1 MALPSRFGK
10 YELLERIATGGM
22 AEVFLARSFGLE
34 GFEKRL
40 VIKRILPDLARNPRI
55 MGLFIQEAKVCA
67 GLAHPNI
74 VQIFELGKVGDAPY
88 IAMEYIHGRDLARI
102 NRVLRGRGE
111 RFPIPLAV
119 YAVARALRGMA
130 YAHART
136 DALGRPLGLVHRD
149 ISPQNILVTFQG
161 EVKLVDFG
169 IAHLEAGIAAGKAG
183 KQAYMAPE
191 QAEGGPVDGR
201 ADVFSAGMVLTE
213 LLTGKRLWPQA
224 DPAERL
230 AMLRERG
237 VPDPRLEN
245 PQIPEA
251 LAGILARMLAV
262 DPADRP
268 NAALAAEE
276 LRAFLFASGQS
287 ANATALGELL
297 RELLDDDPLPE
308 PGNIGVGDLAARDLA
323 REITR
328 LGGDSASP
336 EPAPA
341 TPRPAEGAGGPG
353 ERKPVVVLVGEV
365 SGLTELSEVF
375 GTDEVV
381 RRHFELIRR
390 IRRVVD
396 RFGGSLERYQDDS
409 FVVFWGVNRTEGHDL
424 DRALAAAGALNRGM
438 RLLARR
444 GLNVGLA
451 IGVHRGE
458 LAIGRSRGRGH
469 HYLARGDTIKLAQR
483 LCAEAELGQILV
495 SDAVASSAGE
505 RFSFAPGPRLRRK
518 NRPIACRTHV
528 LTGRHARASAAPG
541 RWLRRGGDLDVL
553 AAAFTALGRGV
564 GGVLVVRGDTG
575 LGKSRLV
582 REVRE
587 LARPRGLPFYA
598 GRAEPFAEDLPF
610 TPFRDLLSEVLGLDG
625 AWDRATV
632 LDRLDQMTVLG
643 LTDGD
648 RELLGAL
655 FAVEPPPTS
664 DRRASAPEQSKE
676 AFFAAAA
683 RLVRGLA
690 EQAPVVL
697 ALEDTHNLDATER
710 AMVAHVMRATAGLPV
725 LFLFTSRGP
734 LELGLGPPTW
744 DIELGPLSL
753 ANQRALIGEL
763 LAAEEV
769 EDLLLDRLAETAEG
783 NPLYLTELVKDLRAT
798 GRVTVTEGVATLT
811 EPESALNLPA
821 KLESLFA
828 ARVDAL
834 DPALKATLQ
843 VASVIGVSFSPAL
856 LADATGIGDVR
867 PVLDALGAAGMLNLP
882 SKPGEGRA
890 SFANPLLWEVARRSI
905 LEGTARALHGR
916 VADAIGRVYAGAL
929 EPHRQALATHCAAA
943 DRKVDAARHAGR
955 LGELLLRQQLLEEAA
970 GWWERGV
977 QWIARADPGEAP
989 DMGAV
994 ELLLRLRAG
1003 EAWALIGDSER
1014 ALRHLEVAQDL
1025 AENEGDPLLEAR
1037 ALLALGKLYHTR
1049 GSADLAKIH
1058 LEMVQELCGAISQ
1071 GGDPSEDREVRT
1083 LAVES
1088 LETLAMLAL
1097 DAGSPEQAREA
1108 CEEALVRA
1116 GDDDGLAARAL
1127 LGLATD
1133 LLHCGQD
1140 KEAVEYLDRA
1150 LAKAEAAGDRILKG
1164 RIINNVGIA
1173 MMMTGRYG
1181 EAIARFREA
1190 TEIRQGLGYRRG
1202 VVVNQ
1207 HNIGDAW
1214 LRSGD
1219 AARAFAA
1226 FQQSR
1231 DLAAELGWER
1241 GVVMNDA
1248 YLAFLEGMR
1257 AVGAWDS
1264 ETLDLGTV
1272 LPSEADA
1279 ALPRIQAAALEAE
1292 RLHDLEISVTARWLL
1307 GRLMYKMGRL
1317 DEAREVLTEALR
1329 LAEQLNARP
1338 LMRDVEGALRPLT
1351 WAAGVHAG

>member
-1 MALPSRFGK
+1 MDLPSRFGK

-40 VIKRILPDLARNPRI
+40 VIKRILPELARNPRI

-88 IAMEYIHGRDLARI
+88 IAMEYIHGRDLARV
-102 NRVLRGRGE
+102 NRVLRGRGQ
-111 RFPIPLAV
+111 RFPLPLAV
-119 YAVARALRGMA
+119 YAVARALRGLA
-130 YAHART
+130 YAHSRT

-183 KQAYMAPE
+183 KQAYMSPE
-191 QAEGGPVDGR
+191 QADGGPVDGR
-201 ADVFSAGMVLTE
+201 ADVFSAGMVLYE
-213 LLTGKRLWPQA
+213 LLAGRRLWPQA
-224 DPAERL
+224 DPDERL
-230 AMLRERG
+230 ALLREGG
-237 VPDPRLEN
+237 VPDIRLEN
-245 PQIPEA
+245 PQVPEA
-251 LAGILARMLAV
+251 LSALLAAMLAV
-262 DPADRP
+262 DPKDRP
-268 NAALAAEE
+268 TAAHAGDE
-276 LRAFLFASGQS
+276 LRAFLFSSGQS
-287 ANATALGELL
+287 ASASALGDLL
-297 RELLDDDPLPE
+297 RELLEDDPLPE
-308 PGNIGVGDLAARDLA
+308 PGPVGLGDLA

-328 LGGDSASP
+328 LAGDSASP
-336 EPAPA
+336 EPPA
-341 TPRPAEGAGGPG
+341 NTPRPSEVAGMPG
-353 ERKPVVVLVGEV
+353 ERRPVVVLVGEV
-365 SGLTELSEVF
+365 NGLTELSEVF

-396 RFGGSLERYQDDS
+396 RYGGALERYQDDS
-409 FVVFWGVNRTEGHDL
+409 FVVFWGVSRADAHDL
-424 DRALAAAGALNRGM
+424 DRALAAAGALLRGM

-444 GLNVGLA
+444 GLSVGLA

-458 LAIGRSRGRGH
+458 LAIGRSKGRGH
-469 HYLARGDTIKLAQR
+469 RYLARGDTIKLAQR
-483 LCAEAELGQILV
+483 LCAEADVGQILV
-495 SDAVASSAGE
+495 SEAVASTAAE
-505 RFSFAPGPRLRRK
+505 RFSFTAGPRLRTKGR
-518 NRPIACRTHV
+518 NQPTRSFV
-528 LTGRHARASAAPG
+528 LAGRRARATGTAG
-541 RWLRRGGDLDVL
+541 RWLRRGDELEIL
-553 AAAFTALGRGV
+553 ASAFTALGRGS

-610 TPFRDLLSEVLGLDG
+610 TPFRDLLSEVLGLDSG
-625 AWDRATV
+625 WDRATV
-632 LDRLDQMTVLG
+632 IDRLDQMNVLG
-643 LTDGD
+643 LSDND
-648 RELLGAL
+648 RALLGAL
-655 FAVEPPPTS
+655 FAVDAGPLH
-664 DRRASAPEQSKE
+664 EQSTE
-676 AFFAAAA
+676 ALFGAAA

-690 EQAPVVL
+690 EQGPVVL
-697 ALEDTHNLDATER
+697 ALEDAHNLDATER
-710 AMVAHVMRATAGLPV
+710 QMVAHVIRVTAGLPV
-725 LFLFTSRGP
+725 LFLLTCRGP
-734 LELGLGPPTW
+734 LDARLATPTW
-744 DIELGPLSL
+744 DVQLGLLPRET
-753 ANQRALIGEL
+753 QRALVREL
-763 LAAEEV
+763 LEADEV
-769 EDLLLDRLAETAEG
+769 DDGLLDRLAATAEG
-783 NPLYLTELVKDLRAT
+783 NPLYLTELVKALVMAD
-798 GRVTVTEGVATLT
+798 RVVVSDGVARLA
-811 EPESALNLPA
+811 EPDGALNLPVQ
-821 KLESLFA
+821 LESLFA

-834 DPALKATLQ
+834 EPALKSVLQ
-843 VASVIGVSFSPAL
+843 VCSVIGMSFSPAL
-856 LADATGIGDVR
+856 VGEAANLAEPRAA
-867 PVLDALGAAGMLNLP
+867 LDALCKHGLLSWQP
-882 SKPGEGRA
+882 KSGEARV
-890 SFANPLLWEVARRSI
+890 SFASPLLWEVVRRSI
-905 LEGTARALHGR
+905 LEVPARQLHGR
-916 VADAIGRVYAGAL
+916 VADAISRVYATGL
-929 EPHRQALATHCAAA
+929 EPHRQALASHCAAA
-943 DRKVDAARHAGR
+943 GRRVEAARHAGR
-955 LGELLLRQQLLEEAA
+955 LGEILLRQQLLEEAA

-977 QWIARADPGEAP
+977 EWIASAEPGEA
-989 DMGAV
+989 DDASAI

-1003 EAWALIGDSER
+1003 EAWALIGDADR

-1025 AENEGDPLLEAR
+1025 AEGEGDPILEAR
-1037 ALLALGKLYHTR
+1037 ALLALGRLYHTR
-1049 GSADLAKIH
+1049 GEADLARIH
-1058 LEMVQELCGAISQ
+1058 LEMVQELCDGL
-1071 GGDPSEDREVRT
+1071 GDDREVRT

-1108 CEEALVRA
+1108 CEEALARA

-1140 KEAVEYLDRA
+1140 LRAMEYLNRA
-1150 LAKAEAAGDRILKG
+1150 LVKAEAAGDRILTG

-1173 MMMTGRYG
+1173 HMNAGRYG
-1181 EAIARFREA
+1181 EAIERFRA
-1190 TEIRQGLGYRRG
+1190 AMEIRQGLGYRRG

-1214 LRSGD
+1214 LRAGD

-1257 AVGAWDS
+1257 AAGAWDC
-1264 ETLDLGTV
+1264 ETLDLGTI
-1272 LPSEADA
+1272 LPSEADR

-1307 GRLMYKMGRL
+1307 GRLLYKMGRL
-1317 DEAREVLTEALR
+1317 DEARTVLEEALR
-1329 LAEQLNARP
+1329 LAEQMNARP
-1338 LMRDVEGALRPLT
+1338 LVRDVEGALRPLT
-1351 WAAGVHAG
+1351 WGGDRGAGAARSG